1 MADEVP
7 AFFLKIA
14 KNIPRVGRSEAYD
27 DFFKSR
33 KNLPK
38 LGNHDG
44 QVVVIKINNSN
55 SNEIQIF
62 LCFFSSLNL
71 GRNILSTSPFQDL

>member
-62 LCFFSSLNL
+62 LCFFSSLSL